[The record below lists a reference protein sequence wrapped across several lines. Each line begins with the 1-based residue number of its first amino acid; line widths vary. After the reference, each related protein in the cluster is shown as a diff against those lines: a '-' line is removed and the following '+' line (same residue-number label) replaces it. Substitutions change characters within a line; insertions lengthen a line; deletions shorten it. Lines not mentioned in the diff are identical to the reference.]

1 MAMAA
6 IRERVIQDRHVWVR
20 YDKFGHVMAMASTS
34 AGVQNEA
41 LREIGMPV
49 AHVRRPSYYH
59 PIVAAL
65 SR

>member
-6 IRERVIQDRHVWVR
+6 IRERVIQDRHMWVL

-41 LREIGMPV
+41 LREIGTPV
-49 AHVRRPSYYH
+49 AHMRRPSYYH
-59 PIVAAL
+59 PIVAGL
-65 SR
+65 RR

>member
-1 MAMAA
+1 M
-6 IRERVIQDRHVWVR
+6 WVR
-20 YDKFGHVMAMASTS
+20 YEKFGPVMAMASTS

-49 AHVRRPSYYH
+49 AHMRRPSYYH
-59 PIVAAL
+59 PIVAEL